1 MADDFDDASL
11 ADWVEF
17 AGHDHGGGG
26 STGSW
31 RHPVVYVAL
40 AIGVAVLIGLVVLR
54 PTGAARSDIETQRS
68 VLGLPTDFFSAEV
81 SAVTVG
87 PCAFFPEQECATVS
101 FLLTEGP
108 DAGRTYVQTFTQGGS
123 TPEFREGQRVVL
135 SYRAPNGRVDAVS
148 QGACDFDPSQT
159 CDVVAVAVTRGER
172 FGETVTVYAMQG
184 FEEFRVGANVDIS
197 FDEDGAV
204 IAAAPADLASQYQFS
219 DFERSWVLL
228 AVFVAFCA
236 SVIALGAWRG
246 VAALAGLGATLV
258 IVVLW
263 LLPAILEG
271 RSPALVALVG
281 ASAVSFVA
289 LYLSHGVSRMT
300 TVALIGTIGALVL
313 TTALSA
319 ITVTLANFTGFATEE
334 STLLV
339 IFDGIDVRGL
349 VLAGMVLGA
358 AGALDDVAVTQASSV
373 WQLKRSRPDAGFGPL
388 WSGGLRIGQ
397 HHIGSTVNTLL
408 LAYLGASLPLAIL
421 FTLADQSLGTVV
433 NSEIVAVEI
442 VRTLVGSI
450 GLVAAVPLTTW
461 LAATIA
467 SREGEPPASSQ

>member
-1 MADDFDDASL
+1 MADEFDDASL
-11 ADWVEF
+11 DDWVDF

-26 STGSW
+26 ARGSW
-31 RHPVVYVAL
+31 RHPIVYVAA
-40 AIGVAVLIGLVVLR
+40 AIGVAVLIGLVLLR
-54 PTGAARSDIETQRS
+54 PTGASRPDIETQRS
-68 VLGLPTDFFSAEV
+68 VLGLPTDFLSATV
-81 SAVTVG
+81 SGVTIG
-87 PCAFFPEQECATVS
+87 PCDFFPEQDCATVS

-108 DAGRTYVQTFTQGGS
+108 DTGRTYIQTFTQGGS
-123 TPEFREGQRVVL
+123 TPEFREGQRVVM
-135 SYRAPNGRVDAVS
+135 SYRAPNGRVDAVT

-159 CDVVAVAVTRGER
+159 CDIVAVAVTRGDR
-172 FGETVTVYAMQG
+172 FGETLTVSTAQG
-184 FEEFRVGANVDIS
+184 FDEFRVGADVDIS
-197 FDEDGAV
+197 FDEDGSAIAV
-204 IAAAPADLASQYQFS
+204 ASADVASQYQFS
-219 DFERSWVLL
+219 DFERSWVL
-228 AVFVAFCA
+228 AIVFVTFCVA
-236 SVIALGAWRG
+236 VIALGAWRG

-258 IVVLW
+258 IVVVW
-263 LLPAILEG
+263 LLPAILDG
-271 RSPALVALVG
+271 RNPALVALVG

-300 TVALIGTIGALVL
+300 TVALLGTIGALVL
-313 TTALSA
+313 TTVLSA
-319 ITVTLANFTGFATEE
+319 ITVSLANFTGFATEE

-339 IFDGIDVRGL
+339 IFEGIDVRGL

-388 WSGGLRIGQ
+388 WAGGLRIGQ

-433 NSEIVAVEI
+433 NSEVVAVEI

-467 SREGEPPASSQ
+467 SREEAPPPSHR